1 VKRIVKALI
10 NNPYFNAIRNIKELL
25 DEDQKKR
32 SVIMLLLLLV
42 NAVFDVFGLAAIY
55 PLMDAALE
63 PDLIQEKWYLKYL
76 YNLIGIDDTIHFLF
90 ALSVIIFLI
99 FLLKNAIS
107 LYILY
112 IQARFSFNISLRL
125 SLKQF
130 QKYYLKGYLYI
141 QGNDVGKKQYDIY
154 QLPYQFAGSYM
165 MQAFIFTTELV
176 VLLIIFSAVIVLAPE
191 AFLILLFVIVP
202 VFGAIYSFSK
212 NSVTRIGQER
222 NILFPKI
229 TASISESMLAFPDVK
244 LSNKEKEF
252 MESYKDLQHRVNMLD
267 AINIGLYNKIPTK
280 TNDVVFG
287 LGIMLIF
294 FAAILF
300 HNNSSEILAIL
311 TVFGIA
317 GYRFLP
323 SINKMMGAT
332 LNMKNLGYLKK
343 EFEEIQGVQIEEF
356 EKVKALHLHREIKL
370 NQLSYQYPLSDDVV
384 LKNLCFTIR
393 KGETIGIIGGSGSGK
408 TTLLNILLR
417 LLQETEGEILV
428 DGQKLQGVL
437 NSSFQKSIGF
447 VQQQVFI
454 KDGTLIENVAFGV
467 EEPDIEKVD
476 DAIKKAMLKDFVDNH
491 PQGKNMNLG
500 ENGVKLS
507 GGQRQRVGIARAL
520 YKESEILVFD
530 EATSA
535 LDMETEDAIKD
546 TISSLTKLDKT
557 IFIVAHRITTLNSC
571 DRIIELENGRLK
583 RELTYKELFDEKILL
598 NDKDRKF

>member
-1 VKRIVKALI
+1 MKRIVKALI

-32 SVIMLLLLLV
+32 SLVMLLLLFV
-42 NAVFDVFGLAAIY
+42 NAVFDVFGLAAIF

-76 YNLIGIDDTIHFLF
+76 YDLIGIDDTIHFLF
-90 ALSVIIFLI
+90 ALSIIIFLI

-112 IQARFSFNISLRL
+112 VQARFSFNISLRL

-130 QKYYLKGYLYI
+130 QKYYQKGYLYI

-154 QLPYQFAGSYM
+154 QLPYQFAGAYM
-165 MQAFIFTTELV
+165 MQAFIFTTEMV
-176 VLLIIFSAVIVLAPE
+176 VLLIIFSTVIVLAPE

-202 VFGAIYSFSK
+202 VFAAIYSFSK

-229 TASISESMLAFPDVK
+229 TASISESMLAYPDVK

-252 MESYKDLQHRVNMLD
+252 MESYKALQHRVNMLD

-343 EFEEIQGVQIEEF
+343 EFEEIQGVRVEEF
-356 EKVKALHLHREIKL
+356 ESVRPLSLDRDIRFNHV
-370 NQLSYQYPLSDDVV
+370 SYQYPLSQDVV
-384 LKNLCFTIR
+384 LDNLCFTFR

-417 LLQETEGEILV
+417 LLRETKGEILV
-428 DGQKLQGVL
+428 DDQKLEGKL
-437 NSSFQKSIGF
+437 NAAFQKSIGF

-454 KDGTLIENVAFGV
+454 KDGTLTDNVAFGV
-467 EEPDIEKVD
+467 DQPDHEKVD
-476 DAIKKAMLKDFVDNH
+476 EAIRKAMLKDFVENH
-491 PQGKNMNLG
+491 PLGKNMYLG

-520 YKESEILVFD
+520 YKESDILVFD

-535 LDMETEDAIKD
+535 LDMETEEAIKD
-546 TISSLTKLDKT
+546 TIAALTKMDKT

-571 DRIIELENGRLK
+571 DRIIELEDGKLK
-583 RELTYKELFDEKILL
+583 RELSYKDLFDEKILL
-598 NDKDRKF
+598 AEKDR